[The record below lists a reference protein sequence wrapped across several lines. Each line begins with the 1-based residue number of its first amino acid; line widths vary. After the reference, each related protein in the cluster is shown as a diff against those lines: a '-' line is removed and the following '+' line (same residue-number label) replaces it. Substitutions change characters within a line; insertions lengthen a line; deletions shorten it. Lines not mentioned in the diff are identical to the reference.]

1 MNQWTKSSGDPM
13 FLNIV
18 KQLNTVT
25 LNIILTVMKIAPLGI
40 FALLADVAGTIGL
53 RVIAPMIQYLGIL
66 LVGVLLFMT
75 F

>member
-1 MNQWTKSSGDPM
+1 
-13 FLNIV
+13 
-18 KQLNTVT
+18 
-25 LNIILTVMKIAPLGI
+25 TVMKIAPLGI

-75 F
+75 FMVFVTSAIVRVNPALMPKNLLIYR